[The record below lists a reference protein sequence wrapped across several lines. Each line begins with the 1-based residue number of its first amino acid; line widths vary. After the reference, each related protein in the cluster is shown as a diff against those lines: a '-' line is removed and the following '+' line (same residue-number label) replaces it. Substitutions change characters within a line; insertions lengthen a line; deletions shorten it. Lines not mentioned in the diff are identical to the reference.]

1 MEFNSLEYV
10 LLLVVSSLLFFGA
23 GYRARLIILI
33 AASLI
38 FYAAW
43 NVPLVSLIVI
53 SAVIDFTAG
62 RLLGRYGS
70 DQARKRKAVLAV
82 SLIVNLGL
90 LGYFKYANFFLDNL
104 HAAFDLGP
112 GAEFLDIVLPP
123 GISFYTFQTMSYT
136 IDVYR
141 GKIRPT
147 SSFLRFFLYVSFFP
161 QLIAGP
167 IERAGHLLVQFDQAA
182 NRRFEVDNLVNGAQM
197 IVFGMFKKVVIADHC
212 GRLVDQVY
220 ADPGVYDG
228 WSALIATYAFTLQIY
243 CDFSAYSEIARG
255 SARIFG
261 VDLMRN
267 FDQPYLTSN
276 ISDFWRRWHISLSNW
291 FRDYVYIPLGGNRKG
306 KTRTLANLTI
316 TMFLSGLWHGAAWT
330 FVIWGL
336 YHGVLLLLHAQVGQ
350 RLRARLLGGSAGAR
364 PDYLGLGVRFGSWFL
379 CFHLVVF
386 GWILFRARDLEQFGI
401 VVRSIARDVAGVFV
415 GGSGP
420 SREQAL
426 FLLGLAGFLWVSAI
440 ERRYRVI
447 DRIWASPISAVVFAT
462 ALIVAMMLLGLRDGP
477 AFIYFQF

>member
-1 MEFNSLEYV
+1 VEFNSLEYLL
-10 LLLVVSSLLFFGA
+10 LLLVSCVLFFGA
-23 GYRARLIILI
+23 GYRGRLLVLIL
-33 AASLI
+33 ASLI

-43 NVPLVSLIVI
+43 SIPLVSLIVL
-53 SAVIDFTAG
+53 SAFVDYAAG
-62 RLLGRYGS
+62 LALGKR
-70 DQARKRKAVLAV
+70 DQPRQRKLVLAI

-90 LGYFKYANFFLDNL
+90 LGYFKYANFFLDTI
-104 HAAFDLGP
+104 HTTFDLGP
-112 GAEFLDIVLPP
+112 GGEVLDILLPP

-141 GKIRPT
+141 GQIRPT

-182 NRRFEVDNLVNGAQM
+182 TRKFSVENLVSGSQM
-197 IVFGMFKKVVIADHC
+197 IVWGMFKKVVIADQC

-220 ADPGVYDG
+220 ANPGVYDG
-228 WSALIATYAFTLQIY
+228 WSALVATYAFTLQIY

-267 FDQPYLTSN
+267 FDQPYLSSN
-276 ISDFWRRWHISLSNW
+276 VAEFWRRWHISLSNW
-291 FRDYVYIPLGGNRKG
+291 FRDYVYIPLGGNQKG
-306 KTRTLANLTI
+306 KRRTLANLTI

-336 YHGVLLLLHAQVGQ
+336 YHGLLLLLDAQLG
-350 RLRARLLGGSAGAR
+350 RKLRTKL
-364 PDYLGLGVRFGSWFL
+364 PDNTLMRFAWWFA

-386 GWILFRARDLEQFGI
+386 GWILFRAKGLDQFTS
-401 VVRSIARDVAGVFV
+401 VVGSIAGELGRLVLGGGAGPSGEQLLFIAGVF
-415 GGSGP
+415 GFIAMS
-420 SREQAL
+420 AL
-426 FLLGLAGFLWVSAI
+426 
-440 ERRYRVI
+440 ERRHRI
-447 DRIWASPISAVVFAT
+447 LHRIWSSSTISVVFAT
-462 ALIVAMMLLGLRDGP
+462 ALIVAMLLLGLPDGP
-477 AFIYFQF
+477 TFIYFQF

>member
-10 LLLVVSSLLFFGA
+10 LLLVVASLLFFGA

-70 DQARKRKAVLAV
+70 EQARKRKAVLAV

-90 LGYFKYANFFLDNL
+90 LAYFKYANFFLDNL
-104 HAAFDLGP
+104 HAALDLGP
-112 GAEFLDIVLPP
+112 GGDFLDIVLPP

-182 NRRFEVDNLVNGAQM
+182 NRRFEVDNLVSGAQM

-220 ADPGVYDG
+220 ADPSVYDG

-330 FVIWGL
+330 FVLWGL
-336 YHGVLLLLHAQVGQ
+336 FHGVLLLLHAQVGQ
-350 RLRARLLGGSAGAR
+350 RLRERMPGGWSRNDYVGQLARL
-364 PDYLGLGVRFGSWFL
+364 GSWFL

-386 GWILFRARDLEQFGI
+386 GWILFRAKGLEQFVI
-401 VVRSIARDVAGVFV
+401 VVRSIAHDLAGVFV
-415 GGSGP
+415 GGPGP
-420 SREQAL
+420 SHEQAL
-426 FLLGLAGFLWVSAI
+426 FLLGLAAFLGISAV
-440 ERRYRVI
+440 ERRYRII
-447 DRIWASPISAVVFAT
+447 DRIWASPIAAVVFAT